1 MKECLGQIGEVD
13 EIGKVERASLQA
25 LQRGD
30 HLGGNDLARALHQAQ
45 EVVHKV
51 VRLTAP
57 QLLHK
62 LLQTKTHASLSP
74 FRLQMSVK

>member
-1 MKECLGQIGEVD
+1 MKECLGEIGEVD
-13 EIGKVERASLQA
+13 EIGKVEGASLQS

-30 HLGGNDLARALHQAQ
+30 HLGGNDLAGALHQAQ

-62 LLQTKTHASLSP
+62 LLQKEKYTPPCP
-74 FRLQMSVK
+74 FRLKMIV